1 MDTPKSEIF
10 LHIDYTSSS
19 KHAAEMMFSNLTLQ
33 LKMTLSPSVMIKDV
47 GNPSL
52 VSYEDQKSYYQVL
65 YILYTDESFEQ
76 IRDRISNQWDIDK
89 NKDAIWRRENN
100 QGKAFLGNPCVEFV
114 FLEAFRSGGET

>member
-1 MDTPKSEIF
+1 
-10 LHIDYTSSS
+10 
-19 KHAAEMMFSNLTLQ
+19 
-33 LKMTLSPSVMIKDV
+33 MTLSPSVMIKDV

-65 YILYTDESFEQ
+65 YILYTDEFFEQ